1 MQVTKRRLPILVA
14 FIALLYPGV
23 GRASLATFVNAPDPS
38 YQWEA
43 GPSWQDGDV
52 RFTSLRFTSQTFQGT
67 KWQHVLTVAR
77 PSKLAASDHAV
88 LIVGGGRHDQLPV
101 FGSPHGQTPQ
111 DKLAIL
117 RHLAATSHLIVA
129 TVEQIPY
136 QPLFDGQLEDAIISY
151 SITQYF
157 KTKDA
162 HWPVLQPMVKSV
174 VRAMDTLQAHAQGA
188 WGIKLSSFTVSGESK
203 RGWTSWLTAAVDHRV
218 TAVVPMVFD
227 MLDMPTQL
235 AHQVTVWGGYSE
247 QLGDYDGLAKMLV
260 TPAGGQLLEIIDPYR
275 MRAQLTQPKLMI
287 FGTNDRYWP
296 VDAANLYA
304 AALPSPSYRYYVV
317 NSGHETSGDPGVQ
330 EDRIV
335 MALAAAG
342 QLVLPKVDTAFEL
355 DRSTGD
361 GTLRFVSDLAPKRL
375 RVMKAVASS
384 LDFRTAVWT
393 EWQRLPVDHDREIKA
408 KVKIKSSG
416 TQSSAAYI
424 EASYE
429 LNGYPFTVSSVIGIV
444 PKRDQ

>member
-1 MQVTKRRLPILVA
+1 MQVTQRWLHILVA
-14 FIALLYPGV
+14 FIALLYPGLS
-23 GRASLATFVNAPDPS
+23 RASLAAFVNAPDPS

-52 RFTSLRFTSQTFQGT
+52 RFTSLRFTSQTFKGT

-77 PSKLAASDHAV
+77 PSTLAASDHAV

-111 DKLAIL
+111 DKLAVL
-117 RHLAATSHLIVA
+117 RHLAASSHLIVA

-136 QPLFDGQLEDAIISY
+136 QPLFGGQLEDAIISY

-162 HWPVLQPMVKSV
+162 QWPVLQPMVKGV
-174 VRAMDTLQAHAQGA
+174 VRAMDTLQAHARRA
-188 WGIKLSSFTVSGESK
+188 WGIKLNGFTVSGESK

-218 TAVVPMVFD
+218 KAVVPMVFD
-227 MLDMPTQL
+227 MLDMPAQL
-235 AHQVTVWGGYSE
+235 AHQVAVWGGYSE

-260 TPAGGQLLEIIDPYR
+260 TPAGDQLLEIIDPYR

-296 VDAANLYA
+296 IDAANLYA

-317 NSGHETSGDPGVQ
+317 NSGHETSGDAGVQ

-335 MALAAAG
+335 MALAAAR

-361 GTLRFVSDLAPKRL
+361 GTLSFVSDLVPKRL

-384 LDFRTAVWT
+384 LDFRAAVWT
-393 EWQRLPVDHDREIKA
+393 EWQRLPVNHDTEV
-408 KVKIKSSG
+408 KVKIKSLA

-429 LNGYPFTVSSVIGIV
+429 LNGYPFTVSSVVGVI
-444 PKRDQ
+444 PKRDH